1 MTFKYFALSCEV
13 DRTKEALRHQVRGDH
28 LAFLDARK
36 AQIHF
41 GGPLTD
47 LDGAPETMLIILR
60 AASAVEAAAFMT
72 DEPYN
77 RSGVFSRI
85 TIRPWVHILPEAQ
98 PGALAQAIA
107 AERAQSARPKPI
119 MEKA

>member
-1 MTFKYFALSCEV
+1 MTFEYFALFCEV

-36 AQIHF
+36 SQIHF

-47 LDGAPETMLIILR
+47 LDGVPETMLIVLR
-60 AASAVEAAAFMT
+60 AGGPDEAAAFMT

-85 TIRPWVHILPEAQ
+85 TIRPWVHILPETQ
-98 PGALAQAIA
+98 PGVLAQAIG
-107 AERAQSARPKPI
+107 AERAPSARPKPI

>member
-1 MTFKYFALSCEV
+1 MTFEYFALFCEV
-13 DRTKEALRHQVRGDH
+13 DRSKEALRHRVRGDH

-36 AQIHF
+36 SRIRF

-47 LDGAPETMLIILR
+47 LDGAPETMLIVLR
-60 AASAVEAAAFMT
+60 AGSAAEATAFMT

-85 TIRPWVHILPEAQ
+85 TVRPWIHILPETQ
-98 PGALAQAIA
+98 PGELARSVA
-107 AERAQSARPKPI
+107 AERALPGHLTTSTEQA
-119 MEKA
+119 